1 MKKYLTV
8 PNILTFL
15 RICGTAA
22 IAFLQ
27 PLSLPFFVLYVF
39 CCTTDIADG
48 VIARVTDTAS
58 DFGARLDSVAD
69 IFFYA
74 VMLIRLFPALWGILP
89 FVVWWIVGG
98 VLTVRLCA
106 YVVAACRYH
115 RFASVHTYLNKLTGL
130 SLFALPLFLLT
141 PAAVP
146 FSFAVC
152 GVGALASA
160 EELLL
165 HLFSRRYDANV
176 KSLLCLAKKNVKN
189 HQN

>member
-8 PNILTFL
+8 SNILTCL
-15 RICGTAA
+15 RICGTVAM
-22 IAFLQ
+22 AFLR

-39 CCTTDIADG
+39 CGTTDIADG
-48 VIARVTDTAS
+48 VIARITGTAS
-58 DFGARLDSVAD
+58 DFGARFDSVAD

-74 VMLIRLFPALWGILP
+74 VMLICLFPALCGILP
-89 FVVWWIVGG
+89 SAVWWIVGG
-98 VLTVRLCA
+98 VLAVRLCA

-115 RFASVHTYLNKLTGL
+115 CFASVHTYLNKLTGL
-130 SLFALPLFLLT
+130 ALFALPFFLLT

-160 EELLL
+160 EELTL
-165 HLFSRRYDANV
+165 HLFSRTYDANV
-176 KSLLCLAKKNVKN
+176 KSLLCLVKKNVKN